1 MCSWRVRSGVMRCLG
16 VWRLVMGGL
25 RMGGLGMR
33 RLGMRSSGVRSSGVR
48 SSGVR
53 SSGVR
58 SLWMRRSG
66 MRSLWVRRSGM
77 RSLWMRRS
85 GVRSLW
91 MRRSGVRSLRVYSSG
106 MLTGSRVLTGVG
118 LDHGVRAALIDRV
131 VLVPVISGLPL
142 MRVLRFCCLD
152 TTIARCRFLSG
163 GWSRVNSTWAIKADV
178 VVGISVADHCTVNV
192 GIVDDGRIDVPNRC
206 IILEVIAF
214 PSAAG
219 EARSVIAVAIVDTS
233 VESNVGTPITAVP
246 TIVAVRKSPV
256 TRGPIVSR
264 LGNLHPSAGHPEI
277 TVISV
282 GPVAGIPKIS
292 FLRTRWL
299 LVNDKGRRRN
309 CDQDRLS
316 EKRGRC
322 AQQTGKQDISGF
334 HQFLYRW
341 VIVPVRPL
349 PPAQWMRI
357 PASFKFFLARG
368 NFTSFFAIP
377 RG

>member
-1 MCSWRVRSGVMRCLG
+1 MMGASGMRCRRVR
-16 VWRLVMGGL
+16 RLVM
-25 RMGGLGMR
+25 R
-33 RLGMRSSGVRSSGVR
+33 RLVMCSFGVRSVMCSF
-48 SSGVR
+48 
-53 SSGVR
+53 GVR
-58 SLWMRRSG
+58 SLVMCWFMMCGLVMCRLR
-66 MRSLWVRRSGM
+66 MRSLGVG
-77 RSLWMRRS
+77 SLGVGSLGVGSLGVGSVAMHGF
-85 GVRSLW
+85 GVRNVVLH
-91 MRRSGVRSLRVYSSG
+91 
-106 MLTGSRVLTGVG
+106 SRVVFNGVG
-118 LDHGVRAALIDRV
+118 LNRAVRMALIDRV
-131 VLVPVISGLPL
+131 VLVPVISGLLL
-142 MRVLRFCCLD
+142 MRALRFCCLD
-152 TTIARCRFLSG
+152 TTIVRCRLLSAG
-163 GWSRVNSTWAIKADV
+163 RSGLNSAWAIKADAIV
-178 VVGISVADHCTVNV
+178 DISVADHGTVNV
-192 GIVDDGRIDVPNRC
+192 GVVNDGRIDVPNRC

-233 VESNVGTPITAVP
+233 VKSNVGTPITAVP
-246 TIVAVRKSPV
+246 TVVAVRKTPV

-282 GPVAGIPKIS
+282 GPVPGIPKIS